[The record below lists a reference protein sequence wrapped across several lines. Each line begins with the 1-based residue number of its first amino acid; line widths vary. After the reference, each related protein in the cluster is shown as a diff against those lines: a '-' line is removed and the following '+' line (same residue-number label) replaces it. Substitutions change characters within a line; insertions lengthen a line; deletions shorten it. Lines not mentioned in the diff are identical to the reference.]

1 MKSRPICSDFWTP
14 KAQLVISAESLIDL
28 LRSICVFG
36 KLPYNRPS
44 GSFVEPAR
52 MSVLPTNRQL
62 GGSIRRDSHL
72 RPVYQIR
79 VGLVE
84 ASAYRLYRHR
94 FGTCEMYWLS
104 VDSTERQVAED
115 WPAYCER
122 SRTEVLDRFQ
132 QIVARTDFARTDF
145 VQEALRWP
153 VLKSENGT
161 RFDIIPT
168 LVFLQFSN
176 SRPNFELTGAR
187 TPPSTPMG
195 WRSSA
200 LIILSRVLSSDR
212 HRLC

>member
-1 MKSRPICSDFWTP
+1 MWLLMKSRPICSDFWTP

-104 VDSTERQVAED
+104 ADSTERQAAED

-122 SRTEVLDRFQ
+122 SRTEVLDKISADRCSNRFRSNRFR
-132 QIVARTDFARTDF
+132 ARGAP
-145 VQEALRWP
+145 VP
-153 VLKSENGT
+153 VLKSEMERDSTSFQRSFSSSSQT
-161 RFDIIPT
+161 RAPT
-168 LVFLQFSN
+168 
-176 SRPNFELTGAR
+176 
-187 TPPSTPMG
+187 
-195 WRSSA
+195 SS
-200 LIILSRVLSSDR
+200 
-212 HRLC
+212 

>member
-1 MKSRPICSDFWTP
+1 LWLLMKSRPICSDFWTP

-153 VLKSENGT
+153 VLKSEMERDSTSFQRSFSSSSQT
-161 RFDIIPT
+161 RAPT
-168 LVFLQFSN
+168 
-176 SRPNFELTGAR
+176 
-187 TPPSTPMG
+187 
-195 WRSSA
+195 SS
-200 LIILSRVLSSDR
+200 
-212 HRLC
+212 